1 MKGAFVMRSLLA
13 ILILGASLWGGYW
26 FVGSRGIEAAFSQ
39 WFDARRAD
47 GWVAETRALGVQ
59 GFPNRFDTV
68 FEDLVLADPQ
78 SGLAWEAPRFQINAL
93 SYRPNHVIAV
103 WPERQLVAT
112 PQEKFVVESRDM
124 RASLVI
130 APDTALAPRRMTL
143 TAEFLR
149 VTPQARVEET
159 TALSALTLA
168 AERMEGATYRLGLRA
183 EGLTLAAPWRALLD
197 PENRLPQM
205 ISGASADLTVTFDKP
220 WDRSAI
226 ERARPQPT
234 QIKVALA
241 DGRWGE
247 LQLQAAGTVEVDAQ
261 GLPEGEITL
270 KARNWREIVTLMR
283 VAGVLPES
291 LAGSVES
298 GLGMMARMAGN
309 PETLDIP
316 LGLRGGRIWLGPVP
330 IGPAPVLRLR

>member
-1 MKGAFVMRSLLA
+1 
-13 ILILGASLWGGYW
+13 
-26 FVGSRGIEAAFSQ
+26 
-39 WFDARRAD
+39 
-47 GWVAETRALGVQ
+47 
-59 GFPNRFDTV
+59 
-68 FEDLVLADPQ
+68 
-78 SGLAWEAPRFQINAL
+78 
-93 SYRPNHVIAV
+93 
-103 WPERQLVAT
+103 
-112 PQEKFVVESRDM
+112 
-124 RASLVI
+124 
-130 APDTALAPRRMTL
+130 MTL

-149 VTPQARVEET
+149 VTPQARVDET

-183 EGLTLAAPWRALLD
+183 EGLTLAAPWRAMLD

-247 LQLQAAGTVEVDAQ
+247 LQLQAAGTVTVDAQ

-316 LGLRGGRIWLGPVP
+316 LGLRGGRVWLGPVP